1 MLQVSGLTQ
10 PPATA
15 LGKLKWNSLSLSLS
29 LAVRAKYLHINN
41 VVDST
46 SSSSSLVTRAPSPH
60 ISILPAVPAGDGG
73 ENLQKSYK

>member
-15 LGKLKWNSLSLSLS
+15 LGKLKWNSLSLS